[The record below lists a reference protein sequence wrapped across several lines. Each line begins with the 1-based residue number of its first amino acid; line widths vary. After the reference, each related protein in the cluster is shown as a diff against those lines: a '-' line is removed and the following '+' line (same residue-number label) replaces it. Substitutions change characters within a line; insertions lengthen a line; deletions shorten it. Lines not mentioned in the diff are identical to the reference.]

1 MLRHERT
8 KWYWVLEFHSFR
20 VHFPDENTWQRKL
33 EEYVIIVTKGVL
45 ETVSTFVTSTF
56 NIYCRCK
63 LRLGYFKTVTTSRT
77 PQHTVLDER
86 NLPASWNILYFNR
99 FNFSSTDHY
108 RWYFSF
114 YGLDAKMLKQRL
126 KRDKQHR
133 TTVVYLPFRTMLSV
147 TDRARKFTNILPIK
161 TGGVFYNILYHV
173 QNIPQQTAGEIP
185 FVPRVPIFVMQQ
197 IVLCFQSNFMAIS
210 VFCRDRKP
218 QNSSRR

>member
-1 MLRHERT
+1 M
-8 KWYWVLEFHSFR
+8 
-20 VHFPDENTWQRKL
+20 
-33 EEYVIIVTKGVL
+33 IIVINRVL

-63 LRLGYFKTVTTSRT
+63 LRLGFFKTVTTSRT
-77 PQHTVLDER
+77 PQHTIVNRGELLTMSTPIWTREICR
-86 NLPASWNILYFNR
+86 LRETFNR
-99 FNFSSTDHY
+99 FNFSSSDHC

-126 KRDKQHR
+126 KGYKQHR
-133 TTVVYLPFRTMLSV
+133 TTVVYFPFRTMLSV

-161 TGGVFYNILYHV
+161 SGGVFYNILYHV

-185 FVPRVPIFVMQQ
+185 VVPRVPIFIMQQ
-197 IVLCFQSNFMAIS
+197 IVLCFQFNFMAIS